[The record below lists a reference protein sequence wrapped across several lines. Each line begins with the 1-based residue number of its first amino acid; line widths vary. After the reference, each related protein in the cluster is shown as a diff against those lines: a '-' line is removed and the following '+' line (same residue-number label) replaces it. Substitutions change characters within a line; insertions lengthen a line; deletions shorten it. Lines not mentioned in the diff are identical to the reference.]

1 MQRQQ
6 SSSMI
11 PKNPFDRRA
20 RSDPY
25 PVYQFMRTVEPVHRS
40 QMGFWILTRYADC
53 KAVLD
58 DSRWSHNADRIF
70 EPGRREL
77 DPVDPM
83 VRLLRA
89 SMLFSDPPDLLRHRE
104 PFEAVM
110 KEAMQDITPRVT
122 WVATNLVKL
131 MRERESGVDL
141 IRDYAALLPLVVLA
155 DMLGIPPADRGKV
168 QRWSRDLASGLD
180 PMIRATGVV
189 IAGAASA
196 AFVEYMLGRIG
207 ANRSDAAPDMLARLV
222 AKPGKLTT
230 WELIAD
236 LTAFFVIGLE
246 TTSNLIGNAMVAL
259 LRNPDQMAKLRQR
272 PSLIKSG
279 LEELVRFDG
288 PLHLIARVAD
298 ESVEVGGTTI
308 AAGEQAIVLLAA
320 ANRDPAR
327 FKQPDRLD
335 LARAANPHL
344 GFGAGLHACFA
355 APLARLLGTSAINT
369 LVVELEGLE
378 IAGEPKWS
386 DTVTMRGLS
395 HLPVTFRP

>member
-1 MQRQQ
+1 
-6 SSSMI
+6 MI
-11 PKNPFDRRA
+11 PANPFDRRA

-40 QMGFWILTRYADC
+40 QVGFWILTRYADC

-58 DSRWSHNADRIF
+58 DSRWSRGADSIF
-70 EPGRREL
+70 EPGRKEL

-104 PFEAVM
+104 PLEAVM
-110 KEAMQDITPRVT
+110 KEAMQNITPRVT
-122 WVATNLVKL
+122 RVATDLVKL
-131 MRERESGVDL
+131 MRERERDVDL
-141 IRDYAALLPLVVLA
+141 VRDYAALLPLVVLA
-155 DMLGIPPADRGKV
+155 DILGIPPADRGTV
-168 QRWSRDLASGLD
+168 QRWARQLASGFD
-180 PMIRATGVV
+180 PMIRSTGVV
-189 IAGAASA
+189 VAGAASA
-196 AFVEYMLGRIG
+196 AFVEYILDRIG
-207 ANRSDAAPDMLARLV
+207 ANRKGAAQGMLARLA

-236 LTAFFVIGLE
+236 LTVFLVIGLE
-246 TTSNLIGNAMVAL
+246 TTSNLIGNAMLAL

-272 PSLIKSG
+272 PTLIKSG

-288 PLHLIARVAD
+288 PLHLIGRVAD
-298 ESVEVGGTTI
+298 ENINVGGTTI

-335 LARAANPHL
+335 LARAVNPHL
-344 GFGAGLHACFA
+344 GFGAGAHACFA
-355 APLARLLGTSAINT
+355 APLARLLGTTAINT

-378 IAGEPKWS
+378 LAGEPKWS
-386 DTVTMRGLS
+386 ETVTMRGLS
-395 HLPVTFRP
+395 HLPVTFSS

>member
-1 MQRQQ
+1 MQQQQ

-11 PKNPFDRRA
+11 PANPFDRRA

-25 PVYQFMRTVEPVHRS
+25 PVYLFMRTVEPVHRS
-40 QMGFWILTRYADC
+40 QVGFWILTRYADC

-58 DSRWSHNADRIF
+58 DSRWSRGADRIF
-70 EPGRREL
+70 EPDRREL

-89 SMLFSDPPDLLRHRE
+89 SILFSDPPDLLRHRG
-104 PFEAVM
+104 PVEAAM
-110 KEAMQDITPRVT
+110 KEAIEDVTPRVAR
-122 WVATNLVKL
+122 VATDLVKL
-131 MRERESGVDL
+131 MREREKGVDL
-141 IRDYAALLPLVVLA
+141 VRDYASLLPLVVLA

-168 QRWSRDLASGLD
+168 QRWGRELAFGLD
-180 PMIRATGVV
+180 PMIRSKGVV

-196 AFVEYMLGRIG
+196 AFIEYFLDRIG
-207 ANRSDAAPDMLARLV
+207 ANGKNSAPGMIARLA

-236 LTAFFVIGLE
+236 LTALFVVGLE
-246 TTSNLIGNAMVAL
+246 TTSNLIGNAMLAL

-272 PSLIKSG
+272 PTLIKSG

-288 PLHLIARVAD
+288 PLHLIGRVAN
-298 ESVEVGGTTI
+298 ENIEVGGTTI
-308 AAGEQAIVLLAA
+308 AAGEQAILVLAA
-320 ANRDPAR
+320 ADRDPTR

-335 LARAANPHL
+335 LARTPNSHL
-344 GFGAGLHACFA
+344 GFGAGVHACFA
-355 APLARLLGTSAINT
+355 APLARLLGATAINT
-369 LVVELEGLE
+369 LVAELEGLE
-378 IAGEPKWS
+378 LQGEPKWS

-395 HLPVTFRP
+395 HLPVTFRA